1 MPSSNFLLLYD
12 LTIRDKKLVEDIASR
27 LFDLGY
33 SVEVAKLKD
42 ERQICALIDFD
53 VVVINKPH
61 FFYPFRLWQKL
72 RGVRYAVLDT
82 EGVLP
87 GRNHQHCLVE
97 PELYLHW
104 FSHQAE
110 RYKFKKTKQIITG
123 YPRSYQLQPPTIQS
137 KRLITIATNFSA
149 LGYSDDELISRGY
162 SRRLKLVNDFS
173 LRDYQLFQEHCYHIL
188 LQLIRN
194 NPDYKIVIKPHPN
207 DPQRLWESFS
217 TLGFSNVE
225 VFDHTKDINA
235 LLSLGP
241 DFHFCV
247 DGCTTI
253 LDAYLSKVRVVTLN
267 RFAPLADSVL
277 RSLEYANVSDENL
290 KISEIIEAE
299 RGLTEKE
306 RMFLAELNLPS
317 LDLITDAIAGVRE
330 QEMVLKIHDLPT
342 IFHFR
347 YWVQV
352 CIERFLVRF
361 RSPPSRKKISSET

>member
-1 MPSSNFLLLYD
+1 M
-12 LTIRDKKLVEDIASR
+12 
-27 LFDLGY
+27 
-33 SVEVAKLKD
+33 
-42 ERQICALIDFD
+42 
-53 VVVINKPH
+53 
-61 FFYPFRLWQKL
+61 
-72 RGVRYAVLDT
+72 
-82 EGVLP
+82 
-87 GRNHQHCLVE
+87 
-97 PELYLHW
+97 
-104 FSHQAE
+104 
-110 RYKFKKTKQIITG
+110 
-123 YPRSYQLQPPTIQS
+123 
-137 KRLITIATNFSA
+137 
-149 LGYSDDELISRGY
+149 
-162 SRRLKLVNDFS
+162 
-173 LRDYQLFQEHCYHIL
+173 
-188 LQLIRN
+188 
-194 NPDYKIVIKPHPN
+194 IKPHPN

-241 DFHFCV
+241 DFHFYV

-361 RSPPSRKKISSET
+361 RSPPSRKKLAQRLSVSFSNESLPSNYI

>member
-194 NPDYKIVIKPHPN
+194 NPDYKIVIKSSS
-207 DPQRLWESFS
+207 QRP
-217 TLGFSNVE
+217 
-225 VFDHTKDINA
+225 TKVM
-235 LLSLGP
+235 G
-241 DFHFCV
+241 
-247 DGCTTI
+247 
-253 LDAYLSKVRVVTLN
+253 VV
-267 RFAPLADSVL
+267 
-277 RSLEYANVSDENL
+277 
-290 KISEIIEAE
+290 
-299 RGLTEKE
+299 
-306 RMFLAELNLPS
+306 
-317 LDLITDAIAGVRE
+317 
-330 QEMVLKIHDLPT
+330 
-342 IFHFR
+342 
-347 YWVQV
+347 
-352 CIERFLVRF
+352 
-361 RSPPSRKKISSET
+361 